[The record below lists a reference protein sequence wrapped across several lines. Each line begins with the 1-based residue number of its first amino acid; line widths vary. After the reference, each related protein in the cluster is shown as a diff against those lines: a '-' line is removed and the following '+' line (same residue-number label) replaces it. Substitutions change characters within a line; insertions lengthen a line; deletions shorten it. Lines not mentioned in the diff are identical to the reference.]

1 MLSLRHHNVI
11 DTLAPASDR
20 SHCATRGQQRWLCR
34 VVLTLVIVVTST
46 GCGRPLLRWP
56 GSGSAQPSTI
66 ANPLF
71 VPACDREFLWN
82 QTVDAVDDYFRIQRE
97 ERVHLVGGIL
107 SEGRIDTFP
116 QVGSTIF
123 EPWRVDSTR
132 GYEKIHATLQSIR
145 RQALV
150 RVIPTEGGYLI
161 DVAVQKELEDL
172 DKPESSTA
180 GGATLRHDG
189 SLVRQEGAASRYS
202 VTLGW
207 IPLGRDPTL
216 EQRLLADIAAR
227 LSVPAEI
234 QSLPPMGVELPIE
247 ELPAGEYYSEE
258 LPPQSQPQFQP
269 STQQRIPLELGP
281 AIGPP
286 QNESSGEFFE
296 LPPP

>member
-1 MLSLRHHNVI
+1 MSHLQTI
-11 DTLAPASDR
+11 DDQTGLAAFAR
-20 SHCATRGQQRWLCR
+20 SCCAQAIKQATIIVLLVAVLC
-34 VVLTLVIVVTST
+34 ST
-46 GCGRPLLRWP
+46 GCARSFLRWP
-56 GSGSAQPSTI
+56 GGAQASTPI

-82 QTVDAVDDYFRIQRE
+82 QTVDAVDDYFRIERE
-97 ERVHLVGGIL
+97 ERVRLVGGIL

-116 QVGSTIF
+116 MVGSTIF

-150 RVIPTEGGYLI
+150 RVIPTEGGYLV
-161 DVAVQKELEDL
+161 DVAVKKELEDL
-172 DKPESSTA
+172 DKPEASTA
-180 GGATLRHDG
+180 GGSTLRHDG

-216 EQRLLADIAAR
+216 EQRILADIAAR

-234 QSLPPMGVELPIE
+234 QSLPPIGVELPIE
-247 ELPAGEYYSEE
+247 ELPPGEYYEGAPSNQPEGV
-258 LPPQSQPQFQP
+258 PQS
-269 STQQRIPLELGP
+269 QQRIPLELGP
-281 AIGPP
+281 PIVPP
-286 QNESSGEFFE
+286 TNLPSDEGEGSIDI